1 MRVSKLLLGLGVAM
15 MASSVAMAQT
25 DTLQGS
31 GIRVRKDGALS
42 MRDTGAVTVSVRD
55 TSTGVAASYAA
66 GDVDMFAGWGDGNII
81 HYVIVGDSMEVE
93 IARLAETRAASAEVR
108 EFARMLRTD
117 HSAYLAEDLEMAK
130 DEDLGRTPHPNDHG
144 LTRLTNVWS
153 ELNGLNGSAF
163 DRAFLRHIAMK
174 HQNSIA
180 AYRTLEP
187 SARDDDL
194 EKLLEDRVPLLE
206 RHLNRAR
213 EIAGTLGVDLNITTP
228 TGQTT
233 GSTRYP
239 N

>member
-1 MRVSKLLLGLGVAM
+1 MRISKALLGFGVAM
-15 MASSVAMAQT
+15 VASSVAMAQA
-25 DTLQGS
+25 DTLRGS
-31 GIRVRKDGALS
+31 GIRVRKDVSLAMRDTVSLA
-42 MRDTGAVTVSVRD
+42 MRDTGVVR
-55 TSTGVAASYAA
+55 TPSYSA

-93 IARLAETRAASAEVR
+93 IARLAETRAATPEVR
-108 EFARMLRTD
+108 DLARMLVTD
-117 HSAYLAEDLEMAK
+117 HTAYLAEDLEMNQ
-130 DEDLGRTPHPNDHG
+130 DEDLGRVPNANDNTFNRLTHVWNELRG
-144 LTRLTNVWS
+144 LT
-153 ELNGLNGSAF
+153 GSAF
-163 DRAFLRHIAMK
+163 DRAFLGHIAMK

-194 EKLLEDRVPLLE
+194 EKLLEDRIPLLE

-213 EIAGTLGVDLNITTP
+213 EVAGGLGLDLNITSP
-228 TGQTT
+228 TGQAT

>member
-1 MRVSKLLLGLGVAM
+1 MKANKVLLGLGVAM
-15 MASSVAMAQT
+15 MASSVATAQT

-31 GIRVRKDGALS
+31 GIRVRKDAYLN
-42 MRDTGAVTVSVRD
+42 VSVRD
-55 TSTGVAASYAA
+55 TTTGVTGVDARTPSYAA
-66 GDVDMFAGWGDGNII
+66 GDVEMFRGWGDGNII

-108 EFARMLRTD
+108 DFARMLVTD
-117 HSAYLAEDLEMAK
+117 HTAYLAEDLQMSR
-130 DEDLGRTPHPNDHG
+130 DEDLGRVPNSNDN
-144 LTRLTNVWS
+144 TFSRLTNVWN
-153 ELNGLNGSAF
+153 ELNGLTGSTF

-213 EIAGTLGVDLNITTP
+213 EIAGPLGVDLNITTP

>member
-1 MRVSKLLLGLGVAM
+1 MRMSKAVLGFGLAM
-15 MASSVAMAQT
+15 TASSVAMAQT

-31 GIRVRKDGALS
+31 GIRVRKEAALN
-42 MRDTGAVTVSVRD
+42 VRD
-55 TSTGVAASYAA
+55 TLTAADRSLDTRTSSYAA
-66 GDVDMFAGWGDGNII
+66 GDVEMFTGWGDGNII

-108 EFARMLRTD
+108 DFARMLATD
-117 HSAYLAEDLEMAK
+117 HSAYLAQDLEMSK
-130 DEDLGRTPHPNDHG
+130 DEDLGRTPNPNDN
-144 LTRLTNVWS
+144 TFNRLTNVWN
-153 ELNGLNGSAF
+153 ELRGLNGSAF
-163 DRAFLRHIAMK
+163 DAAFLRHIAMK
-174 HQNSIA
+174 HQSSIA

-213 EIAGTLGVDLNITTP
+213 EVAGTLGVGLNVSTP
-228 TGQTT
+228 SGQGA

>member
-1 MRVSKLLLGLGVAM
+1 MRMRKTLLGLGVAM
-15 MASSVAMAQT
+15 MASSVAMAQA

-31 GIRVRKDGALS
+31 GIRVRKDASLA
-42 MRDTGAVTVSVRD
+42 MRDTMSLAVRD
-55 TSTGVAASYAA
+55 TVTGVDTRTPSYAA

-93 IARLAETRAASAEVR
+93 IARLAETRAANAGVR
-108 EFARMLRTD
+108 DFARMLVTD
-117 HSAYLAEDLEMAK
+117 HSAYLAEDLEMSK
-130 DEDLGRTPHPNDHG
+130 DEDLGRTPHPNDNTFG
-144 LTRLTNVWS
+144 RLTNAWN
-153 ELNGLNGSAF
+153 ELNRLSGSAF

-174 HQNSIA
+174 HQSSIA

-194 EKLLEDRVPLLE
+194 EKLLEDRIPLLE

-213 EIAGTLGVDLNITTP
+213 EVAGTLGVDLTITP
-228 TGQTT
+228 AGQTT

>member
-1 MRVSKLLLGLGVAM
+1 MRVSKVLLGLGVAM
-15 MASSVAMAQT
+15 IASSVATAQT
-25 DTLQGS
+25 DTLPGS
-31 GIRVRKDGALS
+31 GIRVRKDAYLNN
-42 MRDTGAVTVSVRD
+42 VRD
-55 TSTGVAASYAA
+55 TSTAVDTARTPSYAA
-66 GDVDMFAGWGDGNII
+66 GDVDLFAGWGDGNMI

-108 EFARMLRTD
+108 DFARMLVTD
-117 HSAYLAEDLEMAK
+117 HTAYLAEDLEMNK
-130 DEDLGRTPHPNDHG
+130 DEDLGRVANPNDNTLG
-144 LTRLTNVWS
+144 RLANVWN
-153 ELNGLNGSAF
+153 ELNGLSGSAF

-174 HQNSIA
+174 HQSSIS

-213 EIAGTLGVDLNITTP
+213 EVAGTLGVDLNITTP
-228 TGQTT
+228 TGQTS